1 MTSFSPTSVTDID
14 VEIISTHGKLCT
26 IEIIFRPDSWVDM
39 DQIQIDNFND
49 KTYNL
54 TTIDLIFMLKIY
66 QEQDFDFLDHKGTK
80 LNMNTI
86 QRFHCGY

>member
-1 MTSFSPTSVTDID
+1 
-14 VEIISTHGKLCT
+14 
-26 IEIIFRPDSWVDM
+26 M

>member
-1 MTSFSPTSVTDID
+1 MLVTCLSPTPVTNID
-14 VEIISTHGKLCT
+14 VDMKISKEIISMHGKLCT

-66 QEQDFDFLDHKGTK
+66 QEQDFAFLDHKGTK
-80 LNMNTI
+80 
-86 QRFHCGY
+86 